1 MMRKTKI
8 VCTLGPATDSDGVL
22 REMLESGMNVARFNF
37 SHGSHEE
44 HKRRLDALKAL
55 REELGLPVAAMLDTK
70 GPEVRL
76 RSFADGAVA
85 LKTGGEFTLTTR
97 DVAGD
102 ERICSVTYADLP
114 GDVKPGNT
122 ILLDD
127 GLVRLTVLET
137 TSTDI
142 RCRVENDGV
151 MKNNKGVNVPGIRLS
166 MPYMSQRD
174 REDILFGVE
183 QGFDFIAASFVRTA
197 ADVREIRRLLD
208 EAGSS
213 IQIIAKIENQEGV
226 SNLTEIL
233 SVADGIMVARGDMGV
248 EIDFTEI
255 PIIQKD
261 MIAQCVAAGKPV
273 ITATQML
280 DSMVENPRPT
290 RAEITDV
297 ANAIYDGTSAIMLS
311 GETAAGKYPVDAVK
325 TMDAIARRT
334 EADINYAKRMRNLTG
349 SARLSIAAATAH
361 AACTTA
367 LDIGADAII
376 TVSQSGATARLVSRF
391 RPGSTVVACLLSEQ
405 VRRQMA
411 LYWGVVPLLMPYA
424 QNTDQLIDFAVRAA
438 EEAGLVKQG
447 DLVVLTA
454 GVPVGVSGTTNMI
467 KVHLIGGALLNAV
480 GIGGKNASGRLC
492 VCASPEEVAD
502 KFRPGDVLVV
512 PYTTNDLLPYIRQA
526 AAVISEESGVNS
538 HAATVGLA
546 LDKAVIV
553 GASGA
558 VHRLKDGTM
567 VSVDCARG
575 VVQTLPL

>member
-1 MMRKTKI
+1 MRKTKI

-261 MIAQCVAAGKPV
+261 MIAQCMDAGKPV

-447 DLVVLTA
+447 DLTVNTA

>member
-1 MMRKTKI
+1 MRKTKI

-261 MIAQCVAAGKPV
+261 MIAQCMDAGKPV